1 METEK
6 KKSDHVRGLAASPGS
21 KLHQCKATDE
31 EWQEIMIFLKESRRQ
46 RRAAAKAAAAGRQP
60 EPAIKWNWWKS
71 QRRVKWKIDKKRNC
85 RDEDY
90 EEMFR
95 RSLE

>member
-1 METEK
+1 MENERK
-6 KKSDHVRGLAASPGS
+6 KPDHARGLAASPGA
-21 KLHQCKATDE
+21 KLHQCKATEE
-31 EWQEIMIFLKESRRQ
+31 EWHEIMNFLKESRRQ

-60 EPAIKWNWWKS
+60 EPAIKWNWAAAK
-71 QRRVKWKIDKKRNC
+71 RRVKWKIDKKRNC